1 MDRFLKRESAGM
13 HFCKWSNIVKHRQ
26 TSLTCLVP
34 GAATIIIS
42 LLTEPIPAEKLY
54 RLTFWTRRSTEVR
67 NGFDDEV
74 EEEEAAPEKVHQDD
88 DEAEVTGCRRIL
100 YMICGI
106 SRQKNQASAPKPP
119 KKSREEEAQEAAEF
133 LHEKSSLKILVNIAA
148 VLSMSLACFVVAF
161 YA

>member
-1 MDRFLKRESAGM
+1 M
-13 HFCKWSNIVKHRQ
+13 
-26 TSLTCLVP
+26 LTCLAP

-74 EEEEAAPEKVHQDD
+74 EEEAAPEKVHHDD
-88 DEAEVTGCRRIL
+88 GEAEVTGCRRIL

-119 KKSREEEAQEAAEF
+119 KKTREEEAQEAAEF
-133 LHEKSSLKILVNIAA
+133 LHEKSSLKILVNVSA

>member
-1 MDRFLKRESAGM
+1 MPFIQELYNM
-13 HFCKWSNIVKHRQ
+13 VKHHQ
-26 TSLTCLVP
+26 KSLTCLVP

-74 EEEEAAPEKVHQDD
+74 EEEAAPEKVHHDD